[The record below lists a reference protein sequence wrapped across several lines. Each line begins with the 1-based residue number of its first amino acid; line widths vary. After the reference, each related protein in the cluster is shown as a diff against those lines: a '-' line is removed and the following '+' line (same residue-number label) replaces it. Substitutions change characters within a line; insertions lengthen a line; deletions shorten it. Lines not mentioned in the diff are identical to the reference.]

1 MEEPERE
8 LLARYRAGD
17 VDALGELV
25 ELFRRPLFGFI
36 FRMTDGRDDPD
47 DIFQEIW
54 LRVIEHQERY
64 SHKNFK
70 GWLFRI
76 AQNLVIDRARKQKP
90 IVDLQSS
97 AMHQDEN
104 VFETR
109 IEDKG
114 LTTPTRIDAKLL
126 GVQIVAAVRTLPE
139 DQRAVFLMRTEADLP
154 FKEIAKIQ
162 GTSINTALA
171 RMQYALAKLRD
182 ALKSEYHELQGTTS

>member
-17 VDALGELV
+17 ASALGELV
-25 ELFRRPLFGFI
+25 EIFRRPLFGFI

-47 DIFQEIW
+47 DIFQEVW
-54 LRVIEHQERY
+54 LRVIKHQARY
-64 SHKNFK
+64 THKNFK
-70 GWLFRI
+70 SWLFRI

-97 AMHQDEN
+97 AMREEEN

-114 LTTPTRIDAKLL
+114 LTTPAQIDAKTL
-126 GVQIVAAVRTLPE
+126 GEQIVAAVRTLPD